1 VLQYEESALSEA
13 LPASLAPFVEPCA
26 GPSLRS
32 ETASASRAAAL
43 VEALRR
49 AKRTASAI
57 PSEVADAQDS
67 LERRIR
73 AHLTHGRVQVTL
85 TDNRYTMIS
94 VRRLAAREDRGGDED
109 PVSSAGGEAGKAPRG
124 IHRSE
129 IAGEDPASSAG
140 GVGGKAPRGFNRS
153 ELGAGDPAG
162 LAGGVGPRA
171 HRGVERSEPGTA
183 PAGSG
188 AKIPRGV
195 PRSEMGGGG
204 PAGSAGGAGSEA
216 RGINRRYEVRLH
228 HMFADADPVITRALA
243 HYIADN
249 DADASRILG
258 DFIDAN
264 SGHVRGRSR
273 RAPAQLI
280 LTAGEHHDLREIFDE
295 LNARYFDH
303 RIDAAITWGPR
314 SGRPRRRNSIKM
326 GSYSVED
333 RLIRIHR
340 SLDRAFVPRFFVAWI
355 VFHEMLHQVHD
366 IRVKNGRREF
376 HSKEFLAAEASF
388 ELYEQARLWERRH
401 LDALLTY

>member
-1 VLQYEESALSEA
+1 MSEA
-13 LPASLAPFVEPCA
+13 LPATPAPYIEPCA
-26 GPSLRS
+26 GPPPRR
-32 ETASASRAAAL
+32 ETAGASRAAGL

-49 AKRTASAI
+49 AKKAPAV
-57 PSEVADAQDS
+57 PAELVQAQDS

-73 AHLTHGRVQVTL
+73 AHLSHGRVQVTL

-94 VRRLAAREDRGGDED
+94 VRRLAARAERN
-109 PVSSAGGEAGKAPRG
+109 GERNG
-124 IHRSE
+124 
-129 IAGEDPASSAG
+129 
-140 GVGGKAPRGFNRS
+140 
-153 ELGAGDPAG
+153 
-162 LAGGVGPRA
+162 GPRA
-171 HRGVERSEPGTA
+171 
-183 PAGSG
+183 AG
-188 AKIPRGV
+188 
-195 PRSEMGGGG
+195 E
-204 PAGSAGGAGSEA
+204 
-216 RGINRRYEVRLH
+216 RRYEVRLH

-243 HYIADN
+243 HYIAEN

-264 SGHVRGRSR
+264 AGHVRGRAR
-273 RAPAQLI
+273 RTPTQVI
-280 LTAGEHHDLREIFDE
+280 FTAGEHHDLREIFDE

-303 RIDAAITWGPR
+303 RIEAAITWGAR

-340 SLDRAFVPRFFVAWI
+340 SLDREFVPRFFVAWI

-376 HSKEFLAAEASF
+376 HSKEFLADEAGF
-388 ELYEQARLWERRH
+388 ELYEQAKLWERRH

>member
-1 VLQYEESALSEA
+1 LQVAGRDFSTDQRAWSGPVTCAVTVGSSRLGYVLQYEEFALSEA
-13 LPASLAPFVEPCA
+13 LPASLAPFIEPCA
-26 GPSLRS
+26 GPPLPG
-32 ETASASRAAAL
+32 EAAGASRAAGL

-49 AKRTASAI
+49 ARKAPAAMPGEILR
-57 PSEVADAQDS
+57 AQDS

-73 AHLTHGRVQVTL
+73 AHLSRGRVQVTL

-94 VRRLAAREDRGGDED
+94 VRRLAARDDR
-109 PVSSAGGEAGKAPRG
+109 P
-124 IHRSE
+124 
-129 IAGEDPASSAG
+129 
-140 GVGGKAPRGFNRS
+140 GVGRSRG
-153 ELGAGDPAG
+153 E
-162 LAGGVGPRA
+162 
-171 HRGVERSEPGTA
+171 
-183 PAGSG
+183 
-188 AKIPRGV
+188 
-195 PRSEMGGGG
+195 
-204 PAGSAGGAGSEA
+204 
-216 RGINRRYEVRLH
+216 RRYEVRLH

-264 SGHVRGRSR
+264 AGHVRGRAR
-273 RAPAQLI
+273 RTPTQLI
-280 LTAGEHHDLREIFDE
+280 FTAGEHHDLRAIFDE
-295 LNARYFDH
+295 LNARYFGN
-303 RIDAAITWGPR
+303 RIDAAITWGAR

-376 HSKEFLAAEASF
+376 HSKEFLAAEAEF
-388 ELYEQARLWERRH
+388 ELYDQAKLWERRH